1 MTKKI
6 IWIKIDDNNYYRLLL
21 KINNIG
27 VSIFEIKKQ
36 DNYILIKTFYDDYKK
51 LKKYLISYKITIYS
65 KTGLYRLK
73 EIITK
78 YKIFMISII
87 FGIILLFGVNNM
99 IFKVEIKT
107 NNNNIKEKLTL
118 ELENYGLKKLSLKKN
133 HNKIEK
139 IVKEILNKN
148 KNTIEWLEI
157 KYDGLIMIVN
167 VTEKI
172 DKDIISKKNNCNIIA
187 EKDAKIIS
195 LNLYRG
201 IALKEINDYV
211 NKGDILISGSII
223 QNEEI
228 KNMVC
233 ASGEIY
239 GEVWY
244 KVKVNIPFI
253 ENYKNYTGKNRFNLN
268 VKINDDIYTIL
279 KKRIK
284 NKEEKT
290 INLYK
295 LNEFEINLI
304 KEKEY
309 IEKTRKLTEEEA
321 FDKGINLVVEK
332 VKLLLEKDESILL
345 KKVLKKEINDSTIYL
360 EIFIVT
366 KENIGQLQVVEEE

>member
-268 VKINDDIYTIL
+268 VKINDDIYTIF
-279 KKRIK
+279 KSRIK